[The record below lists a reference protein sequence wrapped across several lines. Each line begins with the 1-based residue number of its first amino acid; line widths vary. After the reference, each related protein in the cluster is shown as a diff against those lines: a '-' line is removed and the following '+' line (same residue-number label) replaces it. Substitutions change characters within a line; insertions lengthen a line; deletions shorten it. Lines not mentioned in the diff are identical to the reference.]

1 MRSQEQYSVVVASGA
16 STSSNL
22 SFSRIYKS
30 YGITVGTMSTG
41 VVVGIHVSPDGG
53 TTFKQLMQPVNPLTS
68 TVTNLTFQIGTN
80 VGAGGGFIN
89 IPGGYNTF
97 RMVLTGV
104 VSGGVSFNVIG
115 YD

>member
-1 MRSQEQYSVVVASGA
+1 MASQEQYVVVIASGA

-22 SFSRIYKS
+22 SFSRIYRQ
-30 YGITVGTMSTG
+30 YGVTVGTMSTG
-41 VVVGIHVSPDGG
+41 VVIGVHMSPDGG
-53 TTFKQLMQPVNPLTS
+53 TTFKQLMQPTNPLTA

-80 VGAGGGFIN
+80 VGAGGGFVN
-89 IPGGYNTF
+89 VPGGYNTF
-97 RMVLTGV
+97 RLVLTGV